1 VRIAIVTES
10 FLPTVNGVTTSVCR
24 VVDSLAAL
32 GHDVVIVAPSP
43 APSTY
48 RGFPVIGLTSV
59 PVRQFQVGLPTR
71 QIEAV
76 LRAFAPDVVH
86 VASPFF
92 LGARGLYVAR
102 ALGIPSVAIYQTDMA
117 SYVAR
122 HGRAAGAPLAN
133 VTWAYLRKV
142 HALADLTLAPST
154 AALADLAREGIDRT
168 ALWGRGVDG
177 RLFHPLWRDDAG
189 CRALRRR
196 LAPRQE
202 TIVGYVGRL
211 APEKEVHRLAALRDL
226 PGVRLAITGDG
237 PSRAELEAALPGAV
251 FLGRRDGDDLA
262 RVYAAMDVFV
272 HTGTSETFGQ
282 TLQEAAATGLP
293 VVAPA
298 AGGPL
303 DLVEHGQTGLLF
315 QPGAQES
322 EEGSLRSCVA
332 QLTCAEDAW
341 ERRALMGEAGA
352 AKVAGRT
359 WDALTEALVER
370 YVAVSRHGSRVRI
383 A

>member
-1 VRIAIVTES
+1 MVTES
-10 FLPTVNGVTTSVCR
+10 FLPSLNGVTTSVCR
-24 VVDSLAAL
+24 VADCLATL
-32 GHDVVIVAPSP
+32 GHEVVLVAPAP
-43 APSTY
+43 APATY
-48 RGFPVIGLTSV
+48 RGFPVVGVNSL

-76 LRAFAPDVVH
+76 LRAVDPDVVH

-92 LGARGLYVAR
+92 LGARGLYAAR
-102 ALGIPSVAIYQTDMA
+102 ALGIGTVAIYQTDMA

-122 HGRAAGAPLAN
+122 HGGAAGAPLASM
-133 VTWAYLRKV
+133 TWAYLRKV
-142 HALADLTLAPST
+142 HAMADLTLAPST
-154 AALADLAREGIDRT
+154 AALADLAREGIERT

-177 RLFHPLWRDDAG
+177 RLFHPGWRDDAG

-211 APEKEVHRLAALRDL
+211 APEKEVHRLRALQGL
-226 PGVRLAITGDG
+226 PGVRVAITGDG
-237 PSRAELEAALPGAV
+237 PSRTELEAALPDAV
-251 FLGRRDGDDLA
+251 FLGRREGDDLA
-262 RVYAAMDVFV
+262 RVYAALDVFV

-303 DLVEHGQTGLLF
+303 DLVDHGVTGLLF
-315 QPGAQES
+315 DPDDPAD
-322 EEGSLRSCVA
+322 LRARVA
-332 QLTCAEDAW
+332 QLSCAEDAW
-341 ERRALMGEAGA
+341 QQRALMGEAGA
-352 AKVAGRT
+352 ARVAGRT
-359 WDALTEALVER
+359 WDALTAALVES
-370 YVAVSRHGSRVRI
+370 YLAVSRPGSP
-383 A
+383 AALA

>member
-1 VRIAIVTES
+1 MTES
-10 FLPTVNGVTTSVCR
+10 FLPSLNGVTTSVCR
-24 VVDSLAAL
+24 VVDSLATL
-32 GHDVVIVAPSP
+32 GHEVVIVAPSP
-43 APSTY
+43 APATY
-48 RGFPVIGLTSV
+48 RGFEVVGVTSV

-71 QIEAV
+71 QIESV
-76 LRAFAPDVVH
+76 LRGFGPDVVH

-92 LGARGLYVAR
+92 LGARGLYAAR
-102 ALGIPSVAIYQTDMA
+102 NLGIPTVAIYQTDMA

-122 HGRAAGAPLAN
+122 HGGAAGAPLAN

-154 AALADLAREGIDRT
+154 AALSDLAREGIQRT

-177 RLFHPLWRDDAG
+177 RLFHPGWRDDAG
-189 CRALRRR
+189 CRALRRL
-196 LAPRQE
+196 LAPHQE

-211 APEKEVHRLAALRDL
+211 APEKEVHRLASLRDL
-226 PGVRLAITGDG
+226 PGVRIVVTGDG
-237 PSRAELEAALPGAV
+237 PSRGELESALPGAV
-251 FLGRRDGDDLA
+251 FLGRREGDDLA
-262 RVYAAMDVFV
+262 RVYAALDVFV

-303 DLVEHGQTGLLF
+303 DLVDDGRTGLLF
-315 QPGAQES
+315 DPADD
-322 EEGSLRSCVA
+322 GSLRACVE

-341 ERRALMGEAGA
+341 ARRALMGEAGA
-352 AKVAGRT
+352 ARVAGRT

-370 YVAVSRHGSRVRI
+370 YVAVSRHGSR
-383 A
+383 AQLT